1 MAAVW
6 HRLALFPLLPSQ
18 WRSSS
23 LICRLMN
30 LFAQWRTSSWLLQW
44 SEPLGALLLSL
55 VFIFAPFVSTTLIGL
70 LLIAII
76 GYWLLLIV
84 SDPQQEKITLVH
96 FLILTYWLIAGVS
109 VILSPVK
116 MAALSGWIKFTLYLG
131 SYVLASKIMQSPRLL
146 NRLITIIL
154 FVALVVSIYG
164 IRQEFYG
171 VEQLATWND
180 PTSELAGNTRVYSYL
195 GNPNLL
201 AAYLLPAIALSGAAV
216 LVWQG
221 LLPKALAITM
231 LLFNSACLYFTDSRG
246 GWIAM
251 VALAGSFT
259 FLLYLWWR
267 PYLSP
272 FWRQW
277 LLPLVLGTC
286 TALGIIAFITVEPL
300 RLRIMSIFAGREDSS
315 NNFRMNVW
323 SAVIEMIKARP
334 LIGIGPGNEAF
345 NQIYP
350 LFMRPKYSALS
361 AYSVFLETAVETGLI
376 GLSVFLGFILTAIAQ
391 GMVLIHRLR
400 EKNRIQGIWVIAA
413 IAGMIGLLTHGLVD
427 TVWYRPQISTLW
439 WFLVAIITSQISALG
454 QRKDLKLDAKVRQK
468 VVS

>member
-1 MAAVW
+1 MD
-6 HRLALFPLLPSQ
+6 
-18 WRSSS
+18 
-23 LICRLMN
+23 
-30 LFAQWRTSSWLLQW
+30 LFAQWRTNSWLLQW
-44 SEPLGALLLSL
+44 SDPLGALLLSL

-70 LLIAII
+70 LLIAIV
-76 GYWLLLIV
+76 GYWVLLVV
-84 SDPQQEKITLVH
+84 SDPKPEKITLVH
-96 FLILTYWLIAGVS
+96 FLILTYWLIAAVS

-131 SYVLASKIMQSPRLL
+131 SFVLASKVMQSPRLL
-146 NRLITIIL
+146 NRLITIVL
-154 FVALVVSIYG
+154 LVALVVSIYG

-216 LVWQG
+216 IVWQG
-221 LLPKALAITM
+221 LLPKALAVTM

-246 GWIAM
+246 GWIAI
-251 VALAGSFT
+251 VALAGSFA
-259 FLLYLWWR
+259 FLLYLWWG

-277 LLPLVLGTC
+277 LLPLVIGTF
-286 TALGIIAFITVEPL
+286 TALGIVAFFTVEPL
-300 RLRIMSIFAGREDSS
+300 QLRIMSIFAGREDSS

-350 LFMRPKYSALS
+350 LFMRPKYPALS

-376 GLSVFLGFILTAIAQ
+376 GLSVFLGFVLSAIAQ
-391 GMVLIHRLR
+391 GITLMRRLQ
-400 EKNRIQGIWVIAA
+400 EQNKIQGVWVIAA

-439 WFLVAIITSQISALG
+439 WFLVAIITSQISAYG
-454 QRKDLKLDAKVRQK
+454 QRKDLKQDAKVRQEIL
-468 VVS
+468 S